1 MHVITDEEPS
11 LSPIQK
17 LKQDPHIAIKT
28 EVPGLVWRIQ
38 YADGYNPDKSEPS
51 MIAGKAL
58 PRRRSGF
65 MRLLKN
71 LLP

>member
-1 MHVITDEEPS
+1 MHIATEEKS
-11 LSPIQK
+11 RLNSIQR

-38 YADGYNPDKSEPS
+38 YAEGYNPETEKVKGGTVVRP
-51 MIAGKAL
+51 AARK
-58 PRRRSGF
+58 SGF